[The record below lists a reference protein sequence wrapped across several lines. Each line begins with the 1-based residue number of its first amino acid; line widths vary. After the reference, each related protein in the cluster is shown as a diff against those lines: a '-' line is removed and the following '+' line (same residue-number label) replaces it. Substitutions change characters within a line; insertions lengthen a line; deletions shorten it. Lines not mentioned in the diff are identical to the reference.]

1 MGKSL
6 PGDGATIEQMKFTV
20 SARYV
25 IVVEKDAIFQR
36 LVEDKIFL
44 TLPCIIVTGKGIP
57 DLATR
62 IFLSKL
68 YSLCPELLFF
78 GLVDWNPSGVLI
90 LSTYKYGSPGGLEST
105 RYATLSPC

>member
-6 PGDGATIEQMKFTV
+6 PGDGATIEQMKLTI

-44 TLPCIIVTGKGIP
+44 VLPCILVTGKGMP

-62 IFLSKL
+62 MFLNKL
-68 YSLCPELLFF
+68 YCLCPELLFY
-78 GLVDWNPSGVLI
+78 GLVDWNPSGVSI
-90 LSTYKYGSPGGLEST
+90 LSTYKYGCPSGLEST
-105 RYATLSPC
+105 RYEA